1 MTFYITTP
9 IYYVNDTPHIG
20 HAYTTVISDVLAR
33 YHRMF
38 GEKTLFL
45 TGTDEHGQKVQQAA
59 KARGMDPKAHCD
71 EMVVHFKN
79 IWKELQCNYDIF
91 MRTTEGF
98 HAEGVQASLQYLF
111 DKGDIY
117 EKTYEGWY
125 SVSEEIFYSES
136 ELIDGK
142 SPMGKAVTKVAEQ
155 NYFFKMSN
163 YQEKLIKYIEAN
175 PDFIRPDH
183 KKSEVLGFLKQP
195 LGDLC
200 ISRPKE
206 RLSWGIELPFDNKFV
221 TYVWFDALLNYATAI
236 GYRGP
241 GKVID
246 KYNEF
251 WPSVVHLIGKDILIT
266 HTVYWTTMLMAL
278 EQPLPKCIFAHGW
291 WLTGDNK
298 KMSKSEGP
306 VVKPLDLREEVG
318 VDGLRYFLTRD
329 VVLGNDA
336 QFSRELVITR
346 LNAELANNLGN
357 LLSRTI
363 NLISKYFDGT
373 PPQAS
378 STSPH
383 TKELQDLVSKTP
395 ELVKAEAFNL
405 APHAAIGAVVSLLS
419 AANKY
424 IDTLA
429 PWKLAKEDLNLAG
442 ECLGTVY
449 DVLRTAAALL
459 SPVMPAKTKEL
470 LVALGFDESVD
481 PIKALSERGKSKVG
495 LASPL
500 FPRLATKD
508 N

>member
-1 MTFYITTP
+1 
-9 IYYVNDTPHIG
+9 
-20 HAYTTVISDVLAR
+20 
-33 YHRMF
+33 MF
-38 GEKTLFL
+38 GEKSLFL
-45 TGTDEHGQKVQQAA
+45 TGTDEHGQKVERAA

-71 EMVVHFKN
+71 DMVVHFKN
-79 IWKELQCNYDIF
+79 IWKELQCDYDIF

-98 HAEGVQASLQYLF
+98 HAEGVQESLQFLF

-125 SVSEEIFYSES
+125 SVSEEIFYTES

-142 SPMGKAVTKVAEQ
+142 SPTGKEVTKVAEQ
-155 NYFFKMSN
+155 NYFFRMSK
-163 YQEKLIKYIEAN
+163 YQDALLKHIEAN

-183 KKSEVLGFLKQP
+183 KKSEVIGFLKQP

-206 RLSWGIELPFDNKFV
+206 RLSWGIEIPFDKNFV

-241 GKVID
+241 KKTSE

-251 WPSVVHLIGKDILIT
+251 WPSVIHLIGKDILIT
-266 HTVYWTTMLMAL
+266 HTVYWTTMLLAL
-278 EQPLPKCIFAHGW
+278 EQPLPRCIFAHGW

-318 VDGLRYFLTRD
+318 VDGLRYFLARD

-363 NLISKYFDGT
+363 NLISKYFDGV
-373 PPQAS
+373 PPSATE
-378 STSPH
+378 TSQH
-383 TKELQDLVSKTP
+383 TKDLRDLILKTP
-395 ELVKAEAFNL
+395 EKVKHEAFNL
-405 APHAAIGAVVSLLS
+405 APHAAIGEVVSLLS

-424 IDTLA
+424 IDTMA
-429 PWKLAKEDLNLAG
+429 PWKLAKEDIKLAG
-442 ECLGTVY
+442 ECLSAVY
-449 DVLRTAAALL
+449 DVLRVAAALL
-459 SPVMPAKTKEL
+459 NPVMPGKTKEL
-470 LVALGFDESVD
+470 FVALGYEESVD
-481 PIKALSERGKSKVG
+481 ALTVIKERGKGKVA

-500 FPRLATKD
+500 FPRLNAD
-508 N
+508 GV